1 VVEQIAQNPELLK
14 LGGQTRE
21 MTILFSDI
29 RGFTTISERFKTNP
43 QGLTQ
48 LMNRFLTP
56 MTDIIQAPE
65 RQGTIDKYI
74 GDCIMAFWNA
84 PLDDP
89 DQGVHA
95 CDAALAMNARLVTLN
110 DELEAEARA
119 ADRPHMP
126 LVIGIGLNTG
136 DVVVGN
142 MGSDQRFGYTVLG
155 DAVNL
160 ASRLEG
166 QSKTYGVTIVI
177 GERTRELTPGYAH
190 LELDRIAVKGKREA
204 VTIYTILGGPEVA
217 GAEAFRTLAA
227 EHARAIAAYR
237 IQDWTTARH
246 AIARAR
252 AMEPRLLNLYD
263 LYEERIM
270 HFAENPPPRDW
281 DGVFV
286 ATSK

>member
-1 VVEQIAQNPELLK
+1 MTHIIEQ
-14 LGGQTRE
+14 
-21 MTILFSDI
+21 
-29 RGFTTISERFKTNP
+29 
-43 QGLTQ
+43 
-48 LMNRFLTP
+48 
-56 MTDIIQAPE
+56 

-84 PLDDP
+84 PLDDAA
-89 DQGVHA
+89 HAANA
-95 CDAALAMNARLVTLN
+95 CDTALAMLARMTSLN
-110 DELEAEARA
+110 EELEAEAKA
-119 ADRPHMP
+119 AGRRHVP
-126 LVIGIGLNTG
+126 LNVGIGVNTG

-142 MGSDQRFGYTVLG
+142 MGSEKRLSYTVMG

-166 QSKTYGVTIVI
+166 QSKTYGVTVVI
-177 GERTRELTPGYAH
+177 GEQTRALAPAHAH
-190 LELDRIAVKGKREA
+190 LELDKIAVKGKQEA
-204 VTIYTILGGPEVA
+204 VTIYTMLGGPEVA
-217 GAEAFRTLAA
+217 ATPAFRALAE

-237 IQDWTTARH
+237 AQEWMKARR

-252 AMEPRLLNLYD
+252 AMEPRLLELYD

-270 HFAENPPPRDW
+270 YFEENPPEVGW